1 MIKKDNFGLLEST
14 LNPVTLRY
22 LNSKYQVNDNNELLE
37 KKDLRHMCENVTF
50 SDFIKTKYLGDC
62 RARINRKRRSF

>member
-1 MIKKDNFGLLEST
+1 MMKKENFGLLEST

-37 KKDLRHMCENVTF
+37 KKDLRHMCENVKHF
-50 SDFIKTKYLGDC
+50 
-62 RARINRKRRSF
+62 

>member
-1 MIKKDNFGLLEST
+1 MIKKENFGLLEST

-37 KKDLRHMCENVTF
+37 KKDLRHMCENVLKF
-50 SDFIKTKYLGDC
+50 L
-62 RARINRKRRSF
+62 INYVYMINQ